1 MALFG
6 KDDRPQ
12 RLDDAPAI
20 EPSLPSRAA
29 TDAARS
35 GGMAQAH
42 LGAGSRIEGKLAF
55 EGSVQIDGHVTGEI
69 DAKDTVVV
77 GDKAV
82 INAQIIAGTVIVK
95 GKVTGDVV
103 ARKRLELQ
111 APARLVGNIT
121 TPSLVIHEGVV
132 FEGNCSMGAGAD
144 AKTDKGVFPKDER
157 TGNGQRPQPEA
168 RK

>member
-6 KDDRPQ
+6 KDEKPQ
-12 RLDDAPAI
+12 RPDDAPAI
-20 EPSLPSRAA
+20 EPSLPSRSA
-29 TDAARS
+29 TDSVRAGS
-35 GGMAQAH
+35 GAQAH
-42 LGAGSRIEGKLAF
+42 LGAGSRVEGKLGF
-55 EGSVQIDGHVTGEI
+55 EGSVQIDGQVKGEI

-103 ARKRLELQ
+103 ARKRIELQ
-111 APARLVGNIT
+111 SPARLIGNIT

-132 FEGNCSMGAGAD
+132 FEGNCSMGAGGD
-144 AKTDKGVFPKDER
+144 AKADKGVFPKDER
-157 TGNGQRPQPEA
+157 GANGQRQPEA

>member
-6 KDDRPQ
+6 KDDKSSRP
-12 RLDDAPAI
+12 DDVPAI
-20 EPSLPSRAA
+20 EPALPSRTAIEPS
-29 TDAARS
+29 RS
-35 GGMAQAH
+35 GGQAQAH
-42 LGAGSRIEGKLAF
+42 LGPGSRVEGKLAF
-55 EGSVQIDGHVTGEI
+55 DGSVHIDGHVKGEI

-77 GDKAV
+77 GDKATIDAHIV
-82 INAQIIAGTVIVK
+82 AGTVIVK

-103 ARKRLELQ
+103 ARKRMELQ

-132 FEGNCSMGAGAD
+132 FEGNCSMGAGGEV
-144 AKTDKGVFPKDER
+144 KTDKGVFPKDDR
-157 TGNGQRPQPEA
+157 AGNGQRVQPEA

>member
-6 KDDRPQ
+6 KDDKPQ
-12 RLDDAPAI
+12 RIDDAPAI
-20 EPSLPSRAA
+20 EPTLPSRSA
-29 TDAARS
+29 TDIGRS
-35 GGMAQAH
+35 GATAQAH
-42 LGAGSRIEGKLAF
+42 LGSGSRVEGKLAF
-55 EGSVQIDGHVTGEI
+55 EGSVQIDGQVNGEI

-82 INAQIIAGTVIVK
+82 INAQISAGTVIVK
-95 GKVTGDVV
+95 GKITGDIV

-111 APARLVGNIT
+111 APARLIGNIT

-132 FEGNCSMGAGAD
+132 FEGNCSMGAGSD
-144 AKTDKGVFPKDER
+144 ARTDKGTFPKDDR
-157 TGNGQRPQPEA
+157 AAAGQRPPAEA